1 MLDTNQPSTGSQ
13 GALFIPSAITK
24 GSAAGFPELD
34 KAKATVSLAPMFI
47 ANPDMPQM
55 AMEVPD
61 HIALAIKNDATGE
74 VLSTCGA
81 QHTPIQNQYLHDMM
95 RNAFKSVLPSAWVD
109 NIRLKEGTSR
119 GSAFNCMAYHSPD
132 YSSNIRQSSGLT
144 TSLDFG
150 MMVMNAH
157 GSRAVTVRPFMLDNS
172 CGNTVMFCDLKAV
185 KQHTEGF
192 DASVL
197 SDFTKRMLRQAPEH
211 FKMIQGWANKPITA
225 DDLDGILTLN
235 LQISA
240 NARDAIIDYF
250 NEVEVPK
257 RGENLYAG
265 VSAMAAWNTHN
276 TGDFYVRNSRN
287 SDNEA
292 ETLFQ
297 RQEKVAK
304 VIASDAFQQ
313 VAA

>member
-1 MLDTNQPSTGSQ
+1 MLDTHQPSTGSQ
-13 GALFIPSAITK
+13 GALFIPRAITT

-47 ANPDMPQM
+47 ANPHMPQM
-55 AMEVPD
+55 ALEVPD

-74 VLSTCGA
+74 VLATCGA

-95 RNAFKSVLPSAWVD
+95 QNAFKSVLPSAWVD
-109 NIRLKEGTSR
+109 NIRLKESTSR
-119 GSAFNCMAYHSPD
+119 GSAFNSMAYHSPD
-132 YSSNIRQSSGLT
+132 YSSNIVQSSRLT

-172 CGNTVMFCDLKAV
+172 CGNIVMFCDLKAV

-211 FKMIQGWANKPITA
+211 FKKIQGWANKLITA
-225 DDLDGILTLN
+225 DDLHGILSLN

-250 NEVEVPK
+250 NEVEVPR
-257 RGENLYAG
+257 RGKNLYAG

-292 ETLFQ
+292 ETLYQ

-304 VIASDAFQQ
+304 VIASAAFQQ
-313 VAA
+313 VAS